1 MPGVR
6 PQVTEPSQPA
16 DPPSRLGS
24 GGARPSRIPSGGAPS
39 RIPSGGAPS
48 RIPSGGAGALPV
60 DEASVAQLVLELEV
74 ARRRGAQSRMVAQA
88 ALVVAGFA
96 LGVAVWS
103 ISRAG
108 IASARANHVEHEL
121 ELDRA
126 ERAREP
132 DTGSPIRVLRPA
144 QPNPAPTPA
153 SSTPA
158 RDDTWVAD
166 ALLLEIEALEGALE
180 QVEGRLTSVEG
191 GLVEW
196 GEETKRYVD
205 RRLQERPSPSATP
218 ARSAELNEL
227 WLRVQALEQRLG
239 GR

>member
-6 PQVTEPSQPA
+6 PQVTEPTPQQPA
-16 DPPSRLGS
+16 DSPARLGS
-24 GGARPSRIPSGGAPS
+24 GGPRPS

-132 DTGSPIRVLRPA
+132 DAGPPIRVLRPA

-153 SSTPA
+153 TPA

-218 ARSAELNEL
+218 VRSAELNEL